1 MTSPSQVPQPRASPS
16 HGILSSPSPVIP
28 AVFGSTTKPAA
39 HVCEWVESVDGRMEE
54 SSRVGGCSSVG
65 LTGCASTVD
74 KKYSQRDV
82 DDAID
87 RILTHVPTDVLTFD
101 HSGTGVTTTY
111 RANPIPDIPDTV
123 VSPVDDV
130 RPPVEPFYPSRVRTT
145 GPPPKPRAR
154 WRSFHCPEKVGD
166 MASSHSPASVLRNE
180 GYQTQ
185 KKHCNVMKFTAKPP
199 GQTQEDKKEER
210 WATRRKFL

>member
-1 MTSPSQVPQPRASPS
+1 MTSPSQVPQPRASLSRSMPS
-16 HGILSSPSPVIP
+16 SSPVIP
-28 AVFGSTTKPAA
+28 AVFGSSAKPAA
-39 HVCEWVESVDGRMEE
+39 HVCEWVESVDARMEE

-65 LTGCASTVD
+65 LTGCAGIIQ
-74 KKYSQRDV
+74 KYSQKDV
-82 DDAID
+82 DDAIE

-111 RANPIPDIPDTV
+111 RANPIPDIPGTV

-130 RPPVEPFYPSRVRTT
+130 RPPVEPFYPSRVRKT
-145 GPPPKPRAR
+145 GLPPNPRVQ
-154 WRSFHCPEKVGD
+154 WRYFHYPEKVGD
-166 MASSHSPASVLRNE
+166 MAISHSPASVLRNE
-180 GYQTQ
+180 GCQPQ

-210 WATRRKFL
+210 WATRRKFF